1 MLAGERKGES
11 TARSVREDT
20 RGPSCLSGG
29 KARRVVMFNPLVF
42 ADQGLLGRLDELIAT
57 AGQVLATRKPNPPNM
72 LTFPTL
78 DEQAFT
84 EWQTQCLT
92 FLTHLYGDDYVY
104 VERFRSTVQRP
115 DRGSVRAGRGILAV
129 VREDVATAPRADIG
143 EHRLI

>member
-1 MLAGERKGES
+1 
-11 TARSVREDT
+11 
-20 RGPSCLSGG
+20 
-29 KARRVVMFNPLVF
+29 MFNPLVF

-57 AGQVLATRKPNPPNM
+57 AGQVLATHKPNPPNM

-104 VERFRSTVQRP
+104 VGRFAALSKDPTGDPYEPAGESWLSCERTSRPGHGPISAST
-115 DRGSVRAGRGILAV
+115 A
-129 VREDVATAPRADIG
+129 
-143 EHRLI
+143 